1 MPQINIFEKDI
12 SVTGVENLTTNIA
25 YIPGYSIMGPVNE
38 PTLCQT
44 IDEFKNIFGTLPY
57 KFRSTQDFPDK
68 FDDNSKVNSKEALSG
83 SYDKSYIYAS
93 ELLLNGLPILFER
106 VMKEEWIADWKCS
119 ADLSLSVVETTT
131 NEGEEAKTNKELN
144 SKLKITSKNPGLY
157 GSYISYEV
165 EANNK
170 IIITLNKTKNSSSIG
185 IPNTVVEEYTISF
198 DDTSDNYYGKI
209 ESEIVDFSVT
219 VEKGEKLNKD
229 TILTPIIEKSYL
241 SNNKTGDEFTLNSFY
256 DLLDGYKVEGKETT
270 ITHESIFNKLS
281 DKNTYNFKFLTS
293 GSYPTFEYNRDNDN
307 KNSIV
312 ETMLTVVGTR
322 GDALALIDHTNKT
335 DRALVDSN
343 ISLYECV
350 NDLKEIIVNKESVQ
364 EDARKYGAMFT
375 PWATYKAT
383 YLDGNYILPGSF
395 AYLNSLA
402 VSVQT
407 NANWYAIAGV
417 SRGLVPN
424 FLQPQQV
431 ITGAIA
437 NKLQATTG
445 ISINP
450 ITNIRPYGYCIW
462 GNRTLN
468 KNNKDLIA
476 SSYLNIR
483 SLAND
488 VKKEVYKASNK
499 LTFELNTDVLWLNF
513 KASIEPMLDQM
524 VSGNGLSD
532 YKIIRKTSSK
542 RATIEAVIRLYAIEA
557 VENFDITIELSDS
570 YVSVQ

>member
-407 NANWYAIAGV
+407 NAN
-417 SRGLVPN
+417 
-424 FLQPQQV
+424 
-431 ITGAIA
+431 
-437 NKLQATTG
+437 
-445 ISINP
+445 
-450 ITNIRPYGYCIW
+450 
-462 GNRTLN
+462 
-468 KNNKDLIA
+468 
-476 SSYLNIR
+476 
-483 SLAND
+483 
-488 VKKEVYKASNK
+488 
-499 LTFELNTDVLWLNF
+499 
-513 KASIEPMLDQM
+513 
-524 VSGNGLSD
+524 
-532 YKIIRKTSSK
+532 
-542 RATIEAVIRLYAIEA
+542 
-557 VENFDITIELSDS
+557 
-570 YVSVQ
+570 